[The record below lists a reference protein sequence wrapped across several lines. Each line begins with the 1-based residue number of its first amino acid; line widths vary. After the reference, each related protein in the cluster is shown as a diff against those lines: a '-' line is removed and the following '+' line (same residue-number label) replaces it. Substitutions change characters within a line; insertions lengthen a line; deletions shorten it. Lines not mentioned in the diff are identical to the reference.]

1 MTLSELSI
9 KNAVFA
15 VMLMAALI
23 VFGWISFNRL
33 GISQNPDVEFPIVTI
48 TAILPGA
55 APEVVESDVT
65 EILEEAVSTVEGIRS
80 ITSTSVQ
87 GVSAVQ
93 VEFELSRPIDSAL
106 QDVRD
111 KVAAQARLLPRDLDP
126 PIISKVNPQ
135 DNPILWFAL
144 SGQKTPQELTEYA
157 EEVLKPELQSVQGVG
172 EIFIGGRRKRTIR
185 VWADAKKLEAYGLS
199 ADDLVSALQRQH
211 IEVPSGRIESRQI
224 EFNVRTKGEAATVE
238 DLNRV
243 IVTYRNGSPLYLNEV
258 AYVEDGLSD
267 KRNLARY
274 NGLPSVGLGI
284 RKQRGANTVAVAQGV
299 KARAEEMRKFLPDGM
314 NLQTAFD
321 SSIYIEESIRE
332 VEFTLILAVLL
343 TSLVTLFFLGS
354 ARSTIIICT
363 AIPTSIIGTF
373 FAMYVLH
380 FTLNTMTLLALSL
393 SVGVV
398 VDDAIMVLENIFRH
412 REERRGR
419 RDAALIGSRE
429 ITFAAMAATT
439 AVVAIF
445 LPVAFMKGII
455 GRFFFEFGV
464 TISVAVLL
472 SLVVALTL
480 TPMLCSRFLDV
491 QERNRFFQRVERLY
505 DALARGYRRVLPW
518 CLHHRWAVIV
528 LALFVFGGS
537 FYLMKF
543 LGSEFVPSQDQ
554 ARFMVNIETP
564 VGSSIDYTDAMLRKC
579 ETFMGTLPEVQGFFA
594 AVGAGGQER
603 GVNKAIMFVTMKPM
617 SQRERTQAEVLAL
630 VRRELG
636 KIPGL
641 RAFPQDLSQSGFS
654 ARRGFPVEFSVR
666 GPSLDRLYEYSE
678 AITARM
684 RETPGIVDVDSDYE
698 IGMPEANVVPDRQK
712 AADVG
717 VDMASIGRTVNAL
730 IGGVD
735 VTKFKDKGKRYDIRL
750 RLMADQRATPASI
763 GDLQVRNNR
772 GSLIPLR
779 DVARVEERPSLLV
792 ISRQDRQRAISV
804 FANLTPGKAQA
815 EALNEVQR
823 IADEIL
829 PEGYRIV
836 LSGSA
841 QTFQESFD
849 SLLFALLMGIL
860 IAYMVLA
867 SQFNDFAH
875 PFTVLVA
882 LPFSFTG
889 AILALLITGNTLNI
903 YSMIG
908 LILLMGLVKKNSI
921 MLVDFTNQRREQG
934 EDRETAL
941 LKACPIRLRPILM
954 TSISTIVGALP
965 ACLAIGPGAETRVPM
980 GIAVVGGM
988 IFSTGLTLFV
998 VPVVYTFLD
1007 DLTVRLAHLRHRRA
1021 EKAEPVAAK

>member
-1 MTLSELSI
+1 M
-9 KNAVFA
+9 
-15 VMLMAALI
+15 
-23 VFGWISFNRL
+23 
-33 GISQNPDVEFPIVTI
+33 
-48 TAILPGA
+48 
-55 APEVVESDVT
+55 
-65 EILEEAVSTVEGIRS
+65 
-80 ITSTSVQ
+80 
-87 GVSAVQ
+87 
-93 VEFELSRPIDSAL
+93 
-106 QDVRD
+106 
-111 KVAAQARLLPRDLDP
+111 
-126 PIISKVNPQ
+126 NPQ
-135 DNPILWFAL
+135 DSPILWFSL
-144 SGQKTPQELTEYA
+144 SGQKTPQELMEYA
-157 EEVLKPELQSVQGVG
+157 DEVIKPEFQAVQGVG
-172 EIFIGGRRKRTIR
+172 EIWIGGRKRMVR
-185 VWADAKKLEAYGLS
+185 VWADANKLEAYGLG
-199 ADDLVSALQRQH
+199 ADDIVSALQRQH
-211 IEVPSGRIESRQI
+211 LEVPGGRIESQQI
-224 EFNVRTKGEAATVE
+224 EFNVRTMGEALTVK

-243 IVTYRNGSPLYLNEV
+243 IVTYRNGSPIRLDEV
-258 AYVEDGLSD
+258 AYVEDGLAD
-267 KRNLARY
+267 KRVFARY
-274 NGLPSVGLGI
+274 NGLPSVGMGV
-284 RKQRGANTVAVAQGV
+284 RKQRGSNTVAVAQGV
-299 KARAEEMRKFLPDGM
+299 KAKAEEMRKLLPEGM
-314 NLQTAFD
+314 NLQAAFD
-321 SSIYIEESIRE
+321 SSIYIEESIKE
-332 VEFTLILAVLL
+332 VEFTLILAVIL
-343 TSLVTLFFLGS
+343 TSFVTLLFLGS
-354 ARSTIIICT
+354 LRSMIIICT
-363 AIPTSIIGTF
+363 AIPTSLIGTF

-398 VDDAIMVLENIFRH
+398 VDDAIMVLENIFRN
-412 REERRGR
+412 REEGKARMQ
-419 RDAALIGSRE
+419 AAMIGSRE

-464 TISVAVLL
+464 TISVAVIL

-480 TPMLCSRFLDV
+480 TPMLCSRFLEV

-505 DALARGYRRVLPW
+505 DALAHGYRRVLPW
-518 CLHHRWAVIV
+518 CIHHRWAVV
-528 LALFVFGGS
+528 VMALFVFGGS
-537 FYLMKF
+537 FYLLKF
-543 LGSEFVPSQDQ
+543 LGSEFVPAQDQ
-554 ARFMVNIETP
+554 GRFIVNIETP
-564 VGSSIDYTDAMLRKC
+564 VGSSVDYTDAMLRKC
-579 ETFMGTLPEVQGFFA
+579 EAFFSQLPEVKGYFA
-594 AVGAGGQER
+594 SVGGGGQER
-603 GVNKAIMFVTMKPM
+603 GVNKAIMFITMKPM
-617 SQRERTQAEVLAL
+617 KERKRSQAEILAL

-636 KIPGL
+636 RIPGM

-678 AITARM
+678 AIMARM
-684 RETPGIVDVDSDYE
+684 REVPGIVDVDSDYE

-735 VTKFKDKGKRYDIRL
+735 VAKFKDRGKRYDIRL

-772 GSLIPLR
+772 GTLIRLR
-779 DVARVEERPSLLV
+779 DLARVEERPSLLV
-792 ISRQDRQRAISV
+792 VSRQDRQRAISV

-815 EALNEVQR
+815 EALAQVQKV
-823 IADEIL
+823 ADGIL
-829 PEGYRIV
+829 PEGYHIAF
-836 LSGSA
+836 SGSA

-849 SLLFALLMGIL
+849 SLLFALMMGVL

-875 PFTVLVA
+875 PLTVLVA

-889 AILALLITGNTLNI
+889 AILALLATGNTLNI

-921 MLVDFTNQRREQG
+921 LLVDFTNQRREQG

-954 TSISTIVGALP
+954 TSTSTIVGALP

-1007 DLTVRLAHLRHRRA
+1007 DLAVWLAHLRRHRE
-1021 EKAEPVAAK
+1021 EKVAPVAAK